1 MIINRKK
8 LIIFLPLSLVGVL
21 LLFLVFKAFF
31 QSHKVQTPTKKPALS
46 VRPKETKEIPSHLGK
61 TEGGRLKSSYS
72 SWARNPFIPGDLAD
86 TSGRL
91 IVKGIVWG
99 DDEVGTFAIIND
111 KIVKKGD
118 EIGGKRVVEI
128 KKDKVIINDGQNN
141 FELKL

>member
-8 LIIFLPLSLVGVL
+8 PIIFLIFSLVGVL

-31 QSHKVQTPTKKPALS
+31 QSQKKQTPTKKPFLS
-46 VRPKETKEIPSHLGK
+46 VRPKETKGAPSHSGK
-61 TEGGRLKSSYS
+61 TEGARLKSSYS
-72 SWARNPFIPGDLAD
+72 SWGRNPFTPGDLAD
-86 TSGRL
+86 NSGRL
-91 IVKGIVWG
+91 IIKGIVWG
-99 DDEVGTFAIIND
+99 DDKADTFAIIND
-111 KIVKKGD
+111 KIVKIGD